1 LLIVDPQVM
10 AILQRA
16 QEIARREESA
26 QLRLGHV
33 LRGYLFR
40 PITPALEHHLLRAA
54 ALAEDANSSAI
65 SNVHFLEALIE
76 DKDDSATQ
84 ILSRHTDLSVLL
96 SDIRREVATFDD
108 VEEHS

>member
-1 LLIVDPQVM
+1 M

-40 PITPALEHHLLRAA
+40 RPALEHHLLRAA

-65 SNVHFLEALIE
+65 SNVHFLEAIIE

-84 ILSRHTDLSVLL
+84 ILSRHTDLSALL